1 MPSVVIEFCAKCKW
15 HNRAIWYTQEVLQTF
30 SDPEKN
36 LVTEVSVRPRYD
48 QPGLFQVL
56 VRGNVGNEKVIYR
69 RKMKK
74 SEDKQDAD
82 FYYDGF
88 PDSKLLKQLIRNE
101 LFPEQGLGHVDGHQ
115 SELLAVCK
123 PCEENE

>member
-1 MPSVVIEFCAKCKW
+1 MPSVIIEFCAKCLW
-15 HNRAIWYTQEVLQTF
+15 HNRAIWYIQEVLQTF

-36 LVTEVSVRPRYD
+36 LVTEVSVRPRHD

-56 VRGNVGNEKVIYR
+56 VRGDDGKEKVIYR

-74 SEDKQDAD
+74 SLEKQDDD

-101 LFPEQGLGHVDGHQ
+101 LFPELGLGHVDGHQ
-115 SELLAVCK
+115 ADLLAVCK
-123 PCEENE
+123 PCKENE